1 MKRFRWDKKYLYW
14 GITAF
19 LVIVCSVAFYLILSQ
34 FSVIGAKIGRLF
46 TILSPFIWGLV
57 ISYLLCPLTNIY
69 ERHVFLPLIAFI
81 NKKFRNGREGKHKN
95 THRGLA
101 VLFSM
106 LTLIILISAFIWLVA
121 PQLIISL
128 QNIVQN
134 SGDYINSVYAW
145 IEKFFAD
152 YPELAS
158 TLGISIGNISESI
171 FGWIEA
177 IIPELA
183 GFVSNITSGV
193 LTVLKGVYNIIIG
206 MVASVYVLYNRN
218 AFGAYMKKLVYC
230 IFSVEA
236 AEKVIMGVGFADR
249 VFNGFISGRILDSA
263 IIGVICYIGCAILGM
278 PYSML
283 IAVIVGITNIIPFF
297 GPFIGAI
304 PSIMI
309 IFMVSPVK
317 ALIFTIFIIV
327 LQQFDGNFLG
337 PKILGNIV
345 GINGFWIMFSIIV
358 GSGLFGFGGM
368 LLGVPVFVL
377 IYTLITNLV
386 NRKLRR
392 SGLPTD
398 GDVYKNI
405 SYIDPKTGEPLQ
417 RDPERDRA
425 DKKEFRAH
433 KNNYKGNLWKRFMDV
448 KNRHKSAGEEKTTE
462 EPKISENTEE

>member
-1 MKRFRWDKKYLYW
+1 MREANSDLF
-14 GITAF
+14 I
-19 LVIVCSVAFYLILSQ
+19 FYSLS
-34 FSVIGAKIGRLF
+34 ALMAM
-46 TILSPFIWGLV
+46 
-57 ISYLLCPLTNIY
+57 N
-69 ERHVFLPLIAFI
+69 A
-81 NKKFRNGREGKHKN
+81 
-95 THRGLA
+95 
-101 VLFSM
+101 
-106 LTLIILISAFIWLVA
+106 
-121 PQLIISL
+121 
-128 QNIVQN
+128 
-134 SGDYINSVYAW
+134 
-145 IEKFFAD
+145 
-152 YPELAS
+152 
-158 TLGISIGNISESI
+158 
-171 FGWIEA
+171 
-177 IIPELA
+177 
-183 GFVSNITSGV
+183 

-236 AEKVIMGVGFADR
+236 AEKVIMGVGFVDR
-249 VFNGFISGRILDSA
+249 VFNGFISGRIFDSA

-278 PYSML
+278 PYSVL
-283 IAVIVGITNIIPFF
+283 IAVVVGVTNVIPFF

-309 IFMVSPVK
+309 IFMVSPIK

-377 IYTLITNLV
+377 IYTLISNLV
-386 NRKLRR
+386 NRKLKR

-425 DKKEFRAH
+425 DKRAFRNS
-433 KNNYKGNLWKRFMDV
+433 KNNNKGNLWKRFVDV
-448 KNRHKSAGEEKTTE
+448 KNKHKSAGAENTE
-462 EPKISENTEE
+462 EVSENTEE